1 MRHRVYGKHL
11 GRNKNQRQALFTSL
25 VHSLFLHG
33 TIHTSL
39 AKAKAISGLVDK
51 IINTAKKYPKE
62 STLEFI
68 PKLGTR
74 TSGYTSI
81 TKLGTRLGDQTM
93 MVKMS
98 LIGAEEIKPVK
109 KEIPVKKPVR
119 RARSRSTK
127 TR

>member
-1 MRHRVYGKHL
+1 LRHRVYGKHL
-11 GRNKNQRQALFTSL
+11 GRNKNSRKALFTGL
-25 VHSLFLHG
+25 VRSLFSHG
-33 TIHTSL
+33 TIQTSL

-51 IINTAKKYPKE
+51 IINKAKKYPKTN
-62 STLEFI
+62 TLKFI

-98 LIGAEEIKPVK
+98 LIGAEELRSKDDRPLAEKPVEK
-109 KEIPVKKPVR
+109 KIEKKK
-119 RARSRSTK
+119 TK
-127 TR
+127 

>member
-11 GRNKNQRQALFTSL
+11 GRNKNQRQALFKSL

-51 IINTAKKYPKE
+51 IINTAKKYPK
-62 STLEFI
+62 TQALEFI
-68 PKLGTR
+68 SKLGSK

-81 TKLGTRLGDQTM
+81 VKMGTRLGDQTM
-93 MVKMS
+93 MVRMS
-98 LIGAEEIKPVK
+98 LIGAEELKPVEK
-109 KEIPVKKPVR
+109 KVVKKKAV
-119 RARSRSTK
+119 
-127 TR
+127 